1 MKTLSQILQD
11 ANSVLD
17 LEAEDPA
24 GDELTLRTNYANQ
37 AVWDAS
43 ASMQLSEF
51 KDEYL
56 VCISTNVTVSLPSN
70 FKELQ
75 EDPRLL
81 LGSVWE
87 MWPEVEVEERYEKS
101 TQDRYSYILGNP
113 AGGYNLIL
121 NNPEANCTLSII
133 YQRYPSGMATL
144 TDVCELSDPTFVTR
158 KIESYV
164 LYARGDDKFQIAESR
179 AQTSLLNMAGR
190 EMKGT
195 GGQSKDTPMK
205 FNHPLG

>member
-11 ANSVLD
+11 VNSVVD
-17 LEAEDPA
+17 LEADEPT

-43 ASMQLSEF
+43 ASIQLSEF

-56 VCISTNVTVSLPSN
+56 VGISTNVTVSLPTN
-70 FKELQ
+70 FRELQ

-81 LGSVWE
+81 ISSVWE
-87 MWPEVEVEERYEKS
+87 PWPEVEVEERYEKTTS
-101 TQDRYSYILGNP
+101 ERYSYILGNP
-113 AGGYNLIL
+113 SSGYYLIL
-121 NNPEANCTLSII
+121 NDPEPNCTLSII

-144 TDVCELSDPTFVTR
+144 TDVCELSDPTFVSR

-179 AQTSLLNMAGR
+179 AQISLQNMAGR
-190 EMKGT
+190 EMKGS
-195 GGQSKDTPMK
+195 GGQSRDTPMK
-205 FNHPLG
+205 FVHPLS